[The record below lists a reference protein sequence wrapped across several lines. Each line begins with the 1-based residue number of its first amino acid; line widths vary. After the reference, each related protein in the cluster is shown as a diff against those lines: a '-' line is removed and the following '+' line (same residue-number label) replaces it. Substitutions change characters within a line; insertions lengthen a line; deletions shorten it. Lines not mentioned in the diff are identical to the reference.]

1 MRLFHFL
8 CVQTYS
14 LLANRLL
21 FLSISACIYQET
33 SERQGKPISL
43 AEKNADATNRR
54 QVYQSN
60 LRSTLLRL
68 RGSFADVLLGAA
80 KDIQETNAKREARI
94 QEEVQNDIQKD
105 LQKEIQQRMNTEMN
119 KVKEKAEAEIGRARG
134 AGDAEI
140 NRLNR
145 ELSALRH
152 EKEAEI
158 SRLNRELTKTKHDSE
173 VEIGRL
179 HQDMEA
185 MQQSKGDTMAKLS
198 STLETLQT
206 TCVNAQTMEK
216 KLNESEDMLQRAYS
230 TQRELRERA
239 GLESERVSLCW
250 KCVLSLS
257 LSWCLPLST
266 SLTLLL
272 IHR

>member
-1 MRLFHFL
+1 MCAYFTS
-8 CVQTYS
+8 CVCKLTP

-43 AEKNADATNRR
+43 AEKNADVANRR

-105 LQKEIQQRMNTEMN
+105 LQQEIQQRMNTEMN
-119 KVKEKAEAEIGRARG
+119 KVKEKAE
-134 AGDAEI
+134 AEI

-179 HQDMEA
+179 HHDMEA

-239 GLESERVSLCW
+239 GLESERVSLYW
-250 KCVLSLS
+250 KCMLS
-257 LSWCLPLST
+257 
-266 SLTLLL
+266 
-272 IHR
+272 